1 MTRSPQPITLPP
13 DLGRRIVE
21 LAQVAADMHQQSMK
35 TAGGTGDETS
45 TDGAATELPTAGFW
59 RRVLD
64 RIR

>member
-1 MTRSPQPITLPP
+1 MTRSPHSIELPA

-21 LAQVAADMHQQSMK
+21 LSRIAAAMHQQSMT

-45 TDGAATELPTAGFW
+45 TDGAATDFPPAGFW